1 MLSFYN
7 LAIEK
12 EYLKEYEDAIKCY
25 KKSKEVA
32 QNSGKRNV
40 SILISCDE
48 AICRLEPMVQNLRKK
63 MILSIQKRQ
72 ESDEK
77 GFAEYI
83 CFNKKNFG
91 SKK

>member
-1 MLSFYN
+1 M
-7 LAIEK
+7 
-12 EYLKEYEDAIKCY
+12 
-25 KKSKEVA
+25 
-32 QNSGKRNV
+32 